1 MLFRSFVQTLPVFMG
16 YLPLGIAF
24 GILFSK
30 LHLAWYFGILSAI
43 LIFTGAGQFL
53 LVSLLAIHAGFFQI
67 AIASFLLNIRHMFY
81 SLAITDEIK
90 RFGIGKYYILFGL
103 TDETFAVLKTNKETL
118 NLSQKEME
126 KNYLYITFFDHLY
139 WILGCGV
146 GIFLGEKLGFQ
157 PDGVEFALTA
167 LFSVLTL
174 ALLRNSINK
183 KPFYLA
189 LVLGVLGLFIF
200 PSEQFLILSM
210 VCGIAILLV
219 FRKWFA
225 TDESKRQKPSH
236 FNEG

>member
-1 MLFRSFVQTLPVFMG
+1 MQSLPVFMG

-53 LVSLLAIHAGFFQI
+53 LISLLAIHAGFFQI

-90 RFGIGKYYILFGL
+90 NFGIGKYYILFGL

-118 NLSQKEME
+118 KLTPKEME
-126 KNYLYITFFDHLY
+126 KSYLYITFFDHIY
-139 WILGCGV
+139 WVLGCGI
-146 GIFLGEKLGFQ
+146 GIFLGEQLGFQ
-157 PDGVEFALTA
+157 PKGVEFALTA

-174 ALLRNSINK
+174 ALLRNSTNK
-183 KPFYLA
+183 IPFYIALA
-189 LVLGVLGLFIF
+189 LGVIGLIVF
-200 PSEQFLILSM
+200 PSDEFLILSM
-210 VCGIAILLV
+210 VCGILILLF
-219 FRKWFA
+219 FRRWIGSGKA
-225 TDESKRQKPSH
+225 MRNPPPQA
-236 FNEG
+236 

>member
-1 MLFRSFVQTLPVFMG
+1 MIFRSFVQSLPVFMG

-53 LVSLLAIHAGFFQI
+53 LISLLAIHAGFFQI

-90 RFGIGKYYILFGL
+90 NFGIGKYYILFGL

-118 NLSQKEME
+118 KLTPKEME
-126 KNYLYITFFDHLY
+126 KSYLYITFFDHIY
-139 WILGCGV
+139 WVLGCGI
-146 GIFLGEKLGFQ
+146 GIFLGEQLGFQ
-157 PDGVEFALTA
+157 PKGVEFALTA

-174 ALLRNSINK
+174 ALLRNSTNK
-183 KPFYLA
+183 IPFYIALA
-189 LVLGVLGLFIF
+189 LGVIGLIVF
-200 PSEQFLILSM
+200 PSDEFLILSM
-210 VCGIAILLV
+210 VCGILILLF
-219 FRKWFA
+219 FRRWIGSGKA
-225 TDESKRQKPSH
+225 MRNPPPQA
-236 FNEG
+236 

>member
-1 MLFRSFVQTLPVFMG
+1 MG

-30 LHLAWYFGILSAI
+30 LHLAWYFGILSAV

-53 LVSLLAIHAGFFQI
+53 LVSLLAVHAGFFQI

-90 RFGIGKYYILFGL
+90 NFGISKYYILFGL
-103 TDETFAVLKTNKETL
+103 TDETFAVLKTNQEVFNLTPKEL
-118 NLSQKEME
+118 E
-126 KNYLYITFFDHLY
+126 KTYLYITLFDHIY
-139 WILGCGV
+139 WVLGCGI

-174 ALLRNSINK
+174 ALLKNSTNK

-189 LVLGVLGLFIF
+189 LMIGIFGLIVF
-200 PSEQFLILSM
+200 PSGQFLILSM
-210 VCGIAILLV
+210 VCGIAILLI
-219 FRKWFA
+219 FRKWIA
-225 TDESKRQKPSH
+225 NNESKPVHTNFKT
-236 FNEG
+236 